1 MCFGCLLAHPLL
13 TLGVGCLI
21 SLAAGVSLATL
32 ADRYPARAR
41 QFELTGG
48 VFIVGGLVML
58 GVGLQL
64 LLGATASGH

>member
-13 TLGVGCLI
+13 MLGVGCLV
-21 SLAAGVSLATL
+21 SLAAGVGLATL
-32 ADRYPARAR
+32 ADAYPARAK

-48 VFIVGGLVML
+48 IFIVGGLVLL

-64 LLGATASGH
+64 LLGATATH